1 MFLDGKGS
9 RKDKKIESVAERA
22 RREREARAVMKK
34 ETGYAV
40 VVQRFLRGRF
50 ASLRLTKRV
59 SVEVDAKLMDIVKI
73 SAILKLRGV
82 KFVPPPVSC
91 MELLKKARYV
101 AGGSTGQERIVLL
114 CRHVLVPS
122 LREPDIA
129 KSVAAVLGVRLV
141 GQLWRVVER
150 ELRSRLTLRRFTPA
164 GAVTDDARSTLVDSL
179 RALAEC
185 TDHVAVDTVLRSG
198 YSLLGVL
205 TATLATV
212 DQDEHL
218 RLGLK
223 NPPTAAT
230 ATAAT
235 VVAPG
240 SARLV
245 ADEIFLFVHSF
256 ATAQGREDPYRTN
269 VLLLTFLLAVP
280 MLTYVT
286 SAACLATLLG
296 DDGFEGLVAL
306 AYVDDRFAEMTRD
319 DLVMG
324 VPSGLWVTGNLSTL
338 LQLAAS
344 LDSSDGIH
352 VVLLSALHKLL
363 HFNFL
368 PALVQG
374 RSSVVLWTTKGV
386 QSTGTSLPYAL
397 LQQIWT
403 GLYGPA
409 VLRGLARSAL
419 LPVRQRVTDIRDP
432 KDVKEVHDGLNSTSL
447 ALTRQTMEQQT
458 AEASAWFSTKWA
470 KKLAAGLSDSV
481 GSLFRSD
488 SQRDV
493 GAHPVTSV
501 TAADSSS
508 LRSDGYAE
516 VGSSEASRASPAPR
530 PNRQLLE
537 ASLRL
542 WGLVLP
548 HASFASMD
556 SACWRGTS
564 ALAFSPGAS
573 DALWA
578 TCQFLGFDAFCDGF
592 TACGGHL
599 GSSGGSDLNVAAI
612 AVMCAVL
619 RMVLSTTDDVEIYT
633 LHRPLSLL
641 QIVRVVRR
649 LKMVLFRTVRDDPDA
664 LKEPTRSDPAL
675 WLRFGLV
682 RSAAA
687 VLRELHSRWVRKPFS
702 SATMWEV
709 EEASGK
715 AIVEEIRTQTPLGM
729 ALLRVMPWCVQLRDR
744 LRINRDVIDRERY
757 SIQGG
762 ETMLA
767 ERAEGI
773 VVKINKARVLED
785 GMRALDRVGVNIKE
799 RLIVRYV
806 NQFGVAESGI
816 DIGGLFK
823 DFWVDLS
830 AQVTHLFSQHSLYV

>member
-1 MFLDGKGS
+1 MFLDGRGS
-9 RKDKKIESVAERA
+9 RKDKKMESVAERA
-22 RREREARAVMKK
+22 RREREARAAVKK
-34 ETGYAV
+34 ETGHAV

-59 SVEVDAKLMDIVKI
+59 TVEVDAKLMDIVKI

-82 KFVPPPVSC
+82 QFVPPPASC

-101 AGGSTGQERIVLL
+101 SGGSTGQERIVLL

-164 GAVTDDARSTLVDSL
+164 GAVTDDARSILVDSL

-185 TDHVAVDTVLRSG
+185 THHVAVDTVLRSG

-205 TATLATV
+205 TATLAMV

-223 NPPTAAT
+223 NPPIAGTAAAAT
-230 ATAAT
+230 A
-235 VVAPG
+235 VAPG

-245 ADEIFLFVHSF
+245 ADDIFLFVHSF

-306 AYVDDRFAEMTRD
+306 TYVDDRFAEMTRD
-319 DLVMG
+319 DLLMG

-344 LDSSDGIH
+344 LDSPTSKL

-363 HFNFL
+363 HSNFL

-374 RSSVVLWTTKGV
+374 HSSVVLWTTKGV

-419 LPVRQRVTDIRDP
+419 LPVRQHVTDIRDP

-493 GAHPVTSV
+493 GAHSVTSV
-501 TAADSSS
+501 TAAAATPDSTS
-508 LRSDGYAE
+508 LRSDGYAK
-516 VGSSEASRASPAPR
+516 VGSSEAAPAPPAPQ

-537 ASLRL
+537 ASLQL

-548 HASFASMD
+548 HASFAPMD
-556 SACWRGTS
+556 TVCWRGTS

-599 GSSGGSDLNVAAI
+599 GSSGGSDLSVSAI

-619 RMVLSTTDDVEIYT
+619 RMVLSATDDVEIYT

-641 QIVRVVRR
+641 QILRVVRR
-649 LKMVLFRTVRDDPDA
+649 LKMVLFRTVKDDPDA
-664 LKEPTRSDPAL
+664 LKEPSRPDPAL

-702 SATMWEV
+702 SAALWEV

-830 AQVTHLFSQHSLYV
+830 AQVT